1 MVQLFQMVL
10 KVIISAVC
18 VCFILEKLVLFM
30 SFKFNDILSKILL
43 CAMLWALM
51 CKPIFLSF
59 PKMTLSFPGTRKDR
73 SIENK
78 DYWVFV

>member
-1 MVQLFQMVL
+1 MVQHFQMVL

-30 SFKFNDILSKILL
+30 SFNFDDILSKILF
-43 CAMLWALM
+43 CAMFWALM

-59 PKMTLSFPGTRKDR
+59 PKMTLSFPGDK

-78 DYWVFV
+78 DYWVFM

>member
-18 VCFILEKLVLFM
+18 VFFFFEELVLFM
-30 SFKFNDILSKILL
+30 SFNFNDILSKILL

-59 PKMTLSFPGTRKDR
+59 PKMILSFPGNK

-78 DYWVFV
+78 DYWVFM